1 MIAIVA
7 RLPITT
13 PAISRKSFWDGI
25 ALLLVPFVLVPPVV
39 SAEDED
45 VTAATRVE
53 NMEERAGL
61 SKPPAGKVTDV
72 VPVEL
77 QQYISTRYQLA

>member
-13 PAISRKSFWDGI
+13 PAISPAGKSFWDGI
-25 ALLLVPFVLVPPVV
+25 ALPLVPFVLVPPVV

-77 QQYISTRYQLA
+77 QQ